1 MQQTTKVET
10 LPSIL
15 LVEDD
20 TPTRRRLSD
29 VISNHPALH
38 LIGAA
43 STYAEAHR
51 MLVANPPRVL
61 LTDIGLPDG
70 SGIELINTI
79 TKQNLATE
87 AMVITVFS
95 DEQHVFKA
103 IEAGATG
110 YLLKESDGVEVAA
123 AILQLLAGGSPISPA
138 IARHVLRRLT
148 PVTDEKQPTGAK
160 SSLTEREH
168 EVLSLLSKGLSY
180 AEVAE
185 GLDMSPG
192 TVTTHIKHIYR
203 KLAVRSRGE
212 AVFEAMQQGLLNIS
226 VP

>member
-1 MQQTTKVET
+1 MGN

-20 TPTRRRLSD
+20 EPTRKRLSD
-29 VISNHPALH
+29 VIDNHPELH

-43 STYAEAHR
+43 ATYAEAHR
-51 MLVANPPRVL
+51 MLLAAPPRVL

-70 SGIELINTI
+70 SGIELIETI
-79 TKQNLATE
+79 AKQNLATE
-87 AMVITVFS
+87 AMVITVFG
-95 DEQHVFKA
+95 DEQHVFNA

-110 YLLKESDGVEVAA
+110 YLLKESDAEAVAA

-148 PVTDEKQPTGAK
+148 PATDDKQPSAVK
-160 SSLTEREH
+160 SRLTEREH
-168 EVLSLLSKGLSY
+168 EVLSLLAKGLSY

-192 TVTTHIKHIYR
+192 TVTTHVKHIYR

-212 AVFEAMQQGLLNIS
+212 AVFEAMQQGLLNIT